1 VDYNSLI
8 INTTKMDKIIT
19 KLAEKYGFS
28 AEEATEYLKTAK
40 SDSDTTGTNQE
51 KIATCKKNITLW
63 EQKLAEGKVPD
74 ADKQREKIEKEKK
87 KLEKLEKTEEKSE
100 GEGEAKAE
108 PKKAKKA
115 AKKTEAKAEEKKTE
129 AKAEEKE
136 KRIKRF
142 SPVMAAQLKKALED
156 AKVEM
161 TDALKKEFQQYIE
174 DLTDDDYRASG
185 LADHMR
191 AFATLKNVKP
201 ETVVGDEPVPVPVA
215 EKAEEIKEKGEA
227 KAETETKK
235 DEKPKKA
242 PKKAAKKGEDKMVIP
257 EMSSAANIVE
267 LSPEE
272 LRGIKMTAEI
282 DGKPGTYWDADNGR
296 FVKGPESDDD
306 EDVVEVKF
314 NGKDYVVGEKTGRV
328 YESNTD
334 GDVFAGF
341 AGVGKFKAMEL

>member
-1 VDYNSLI
+1 
-8 INTTKMDKIIT
+8 MDFVT
-19 KLAEKYGFS
+19 KLAEKYGFN
-28 AEEATEYLKTAK
+28 ADEANELLKIW
-40 SDSDTTGTNQE
+40 DCE
-51 KIATCKKNITLW
+51 HKIALW
-63 EQKLAEGKVPD
+63 EAKMGTDEETD
-74 ADKQREKIEKEKK
+74 AKMREKIEKEKK
-87 KLEKLEKTEEKSE
+87 KLEKLKKEEAKAE
-100 GEGEAKAE
+100 TKKGKAKAE
-108 PKKAKKA
+108 PKKTKAKA
-115 AKKTEAKAEEKKTE
+115 EEKTEAKAEEEK
-129 AKAEEKE
+129 KE

-142 SPVMAAQLKKALED
+142 SPVMTAQLKKALEENGID
-156 AKVEM
+156 M

-201 ETVVGDEPVPVPVA
+201 ETVVGDKPVAVA
-215 EKAEEIKEKGEA
+215 EKAEEIKEEKVEA
-227 KAETETKK
+227 KAETKTETKTEK

-242 PKKAAKKGEDKMVIP
+242 PKKAAKKGVKKDEATAESEDKMVIP
-257 EMSSAANIVE
+257 EMSSAATIVE

-282 DGKPGTYWDADNGR
+282 DSNPGTYWDADNGR
-296 FVKGPESDDD
+296 FVKGPESDED
-306 EDVVEVKF
+306 EDVVEKKF

-328 YESNTD
+328 YEVNTD